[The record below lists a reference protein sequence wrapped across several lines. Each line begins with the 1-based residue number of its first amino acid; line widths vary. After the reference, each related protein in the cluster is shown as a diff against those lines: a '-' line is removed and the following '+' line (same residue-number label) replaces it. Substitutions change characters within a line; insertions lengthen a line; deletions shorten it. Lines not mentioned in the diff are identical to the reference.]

1 MYSTSDLEKGLI
13 LDYDGAPHVVE
24 ATSVSWPSARGG
36 NTIHRVKMRNLKTG
50 QRIDKS
56 FRSGEMF
63 AVPDVD
69 KKPVQFLYA
78 ATGSSHFMD
87 LEGYEQ
93 FELRDDEIEWER
105 NFLVEGLE
113 GMRAIFYNGSPIALE
128 LPNKVALDVTETAPG
143 VKGNSA
149 TGRTKPATLE
159 TGFVL
164 QLPEHIEQG
173 VKITVDT
180 RTGEFLGR
188 AKDA

>member
-1 MYSTSDLEKGLI
+1 
-13 LDYDGAPHVVE
+13 
-24 ATSVSWPSARGG
+24 
-36 NTIHRVKMRNLKTG
+36 
-50 QRIDKS
+50 
-56 FRSGEMF
+56 
-63 AVPDVD
+63 
-69 KKPVQFLYA
+69 
-78 ATGSSHFMD
+78 
-87 LEGYEQ
+87 
-93 FELRDDEIEWER
+93 
-105 NFLVEGLE
+105 
-113 GMRAIFYNGSPIALE
+113 GSPIALE